1 MGLKNTQAAEKAG
14 IKRNTGHNIWARA
27 GQLEVDHSEE
37 GRPPPTIEELVAV
50 KPKTGRPKVL
60 SESDCNEI
68 YAACTAS
75 KKARRK
81 QQHHVALEEGF
92 EACRRTIETRMRA
105 MNLRR
110 CKPTK
115 KLGLTDIQRAQRYE
129 IALSRKDWGYAE
141 WSKVVFS
148 DEASIL
154 VGEHRGLQNLSRTPD
169 ERYHPDVIERRY
181 NNYSEAMFW
190 GCFSYDYKGPCHIYY
205 KETEEQK
212 IFYEEKMQQNNDEEI
227 EAEMR
232 AEFDRIQAE
241 KEEEW
246 RLKGKKK
253 PGKPASWEVFWKN
266 HKQKRN
272 GKYKGGIDNMR
283 YTYECIIPL
292 LIPFIEE
299 INIQIHNP
307 DEYECDIPRFIFQ
320 QDNAPSH
327 ASQWTIRE
335 LKKAKIPILEHVGN
349 SPDMTAIESAW
360 MPIRITITQDW
371 NRPHTI
377 EWTERAWRAEW
388 VNLHQDK
395 IRAWICRMAVV
406 NQLVIEHEG
415 GNEFHA

>member
-1 MGLKNTQAAEKAG
+1 
-14 IKRNTGHNIWARA
+14 
-27 GQLEVDHSEE
+27 
-37 GRPPPTIEELVAV
+37 
-50 KPKTGRPKVL
+50 
-60 SESDCNEI
+60 
-68 YAACTAS
+68 
-75 KKARRK
+75 
-81 QQHHVALEEGF
+81 
-92 EACRRTIETRMRA
+92 MRA

-190 GCFSYDYKGPCHIYY
+190 GCFSYDYKGPCYIYY

-227 EAEMR
+227 EAEAR
-232 AEFDRIQAE
+232 AEFNRIQAE
-241 KEEEW
+241 KEEKW
-246 RLKGKKK
+246 RLKGRKQ
-253 PGKPASWEVFWKN
+253 PGKPASWEVYWEN
-266 HKQKRN
+266 HKQKRDR
-272 GKYKGGIDNMR
+272 KYKGGIDNMR

-307 DEYECDIPRFIFQ
+307 DEFECDIPRFVFQ

-327 ASQWTIRE
+327 ASQWTIQE
-335 LKKAKIPILEHVGN
+335 LKKAGIPLLEHVGN

-360 MPIRITITQDW
+360 MPIRITITQD
-371 NRPHTI
+371 
-377 EWTERAWRAEW
+377 
-388 VNLHQDK
+388 
-395 IRAWICRMAVV
+395 
-406 NQLVIEHEG
+406 
-415 GNEFHA
+415 